1 MERFVTSFVL
11 FSKDLNFWNKES
23 TRNSSITHMLS
34 ETMHQQQQIL
44 HLHTYTFF
52 LVTHFDALLLIW
64 KCCNTYRM
72 DHIFLKI
79 YLSNYKRIVLWSFF
93 SSIRYIVIRYEIFF
107 FWTQHLCRETMYD
120 KNRITSQIWDETFLG
135 LVTEDS
141 LTAGFSS
148 FDGKFIF
155 SYTEDVPSKCSWCLK

>member
-1 MERFVTSFVL
+1 MFYPLLSGAFCHFICPLFQRFEFL
-11 FSKDLNFWNKES
+11 KQRIN
-23 TRNSSITHMLS
+23 NSSITHMLS

-72 DHIFLKI
+72 DHIFLKT

-93 SSIRYIVIRYEIFF
+93 FFLSDIFWSGMKYFFSERSTCTLKRYMIKIKSPPKYEMRHF
-107 FWTQHLCRETMYD
+107 
-120 KNRITSQIWDETFLG
+120 
-135 LVTEDS
+135 
-141 LTAGFSS
+141 
-148 FDGKFIF
+148 
-155 SYTEDVPSKCSWCLK
+155 